1 MCIPDGN
8 PINDALR
15 NVEAHMDNINTLLP
29 GLPEDSA
36 EDFLK
41 QVQNAEESLETA
53 HEYLVR

>member
-1 MCIPDGN
+1 MYMPDGN

-15 NVEAHMDNINTLLP
+15 NVEAHMDNIESLLP
-29 GLPEDSA
+29 GLPEEKA

-53 HEYLVR
+53 HDYLVR